1 MNILDVVLSDEVVF
15 HDTCKAMEEYY
26 PFTQTF
32 RADETLLRL
41 AEEAC
46 QAVLEEPFH
55 FHVGR
60 IATGAVSYTHLD
72 VYKRQPK
79 ESTPRRLLALTL
91 RSSFSTQMEDLYSLA
106 FWMKKVAGRACKPT

>member
-1 MNILDVVLSDEVVF
+1 MRPHPQMNILDVVLSDEVVF

-46 QAVLEEPFH
+46 QAVLEEPSISMWA
-55 FHVGR
+55 GSPP
-60 IATGAVSYTHLD
+60 AT
-72 VYKRQPK
+72 
-79 ESTPRRLLALTL
+79 
-91 RSSFSTQMEDLYSLA
+91 SL
-106 FWMKKVAGRACKPT
+106 